1 MANLFLL
8 PLKSLASLF
17 GIESISAVL
26 YNALKTNLSDKLC
39 LSDRTFRDLLNG
51 KKTPTQKT
59 RDKISFF
66 IPSLELGYT
75 SEYSNY
81 MTDWE
86 LLVCSPSYE
95 DFPFPYFKKK
105 FAFLA
110 MQEASLIKEM
120 RNIGSEAERIHF
132 LFNHPVTHYFLN
144 KDEISII
151 TSKNSFDTDKKIVI
165 IKLSL
170 KMLLY
175 CIAYIDA
182 EWGISRKEDRGE
194 RFSFIKKILPKFN
207 QDKYVNPIEA
217 FFRLL
222 KDYYKTTYAE
232 VAKLTTVNTNNPDK
246 TDSQIRK
253 FRFWREGKKQAS
265 YDEIKNIFHT
275 LEPEFDDIELNNAT
289 LSYYYALF
297 LHNFFD
303 EILKSKIDGID
314 IFKLDRELVDWI
326 KIHYDD
332 YFESAYIEIE
342 GLIAKDASSIFG

>member
-8 PLKSLASLF
+8 QLKSLANLF
-17 GIESISAVL
+17 GIKSIPAVL

-51 KKTPTQKT
+51 KKIPTQKT
-59 RDKISFF
+59 WDKISFF
-66 IPSLELGYT
+66 MPYFDLGYT

-120 RNIGSEAERIHF
+120 RNIGSEAGRIHF
-132 LFNHPVTHYFLN
+132 LFNHPFTHYFLN

-151 TSKNSFDTDKKIVI
+151 TAKNSFDTDKKIVI

-194 RFSFIKKILPKFN
+194 RFSFIKKILPKFD
-207 QDKYVNPIEA
+207 QDKYINPIEA

-222 KDYYKTTYAE
+222 KKYYKTSYAKMAE
-232 VAKLTTVNTNNPDK
+232 SISVNTNNTDK
-246 TDSQIRK
+246 TESQERK
-253 FRFWREGKKQAS
+253 FRFWREGNKRAS

-289 LSYYYALF
+289 LSYYCALF
-297 LHNFFD
+297 LHNLF
-303 EILKSKIDGID
+303 EETLKSKIDGID

>member
-1 MANLFLL
+1 MANLLLL

-17 GIESISAVL
+17 GIESVSVVL
-26 YNALKTNLSDKLC
+26 YNVIKASLSDKLR

-51 KKTPTQKT
+51 KKTPSQKT

-66 IPSLELGYT
+66 IPSLELGCI

-86 LLVCSPSYE
+86 LFVCSPSYE

-105 FAFLA
+105 FASLA

-120 RNIGSEAERIHF
+120 RNIGSEVERIHF
-132 LFNHPVTHYFLN
+132 LFNHLFTHYFLN

-151 TSKNSFDTDKKIVI
+151 TAKNSFDTDKKIVI
-165 IKLSL
+165 MKLRL

-182 EWGISRKEDRGE
+182 EWGVSRKEYRGE
-194 RFSFIKKILPKFN
+194 RFSFIKKILPKFD
-207 QDKYVNPIEA
+207 QDKYINPVESL
-217 FFRLL
+217 FRLL
-222 KDYYKTTYAE
+222 KEYYKTSYAKM
-232 VAKLTTVNTNNPDK
+232 AKSIRVDTNNPDK
-246 TDSQIRK
+246 TESQERK
-253 FRFWREGKKQAS
+253 FRFWRTVEKQAS

-275 LEPEFDDIELNNAT
+275 LEPEFDDTELNYAT

-297 LHNFFD
+297 LHNFF
-303 EILKSKIDGID
+303 EETLKSKIDGID